1 MSEQSGT
8 PVKRCIKCGSAG
20 ELTKAG
26 SRRFWVQCA
35 RFGKN
40 GNCNQIGAQEDN
52 KKDAVS
58 RWNAI
63 N

>member
-1 MSEQSGT
+1 MTDSPSQ
-8 PVKRCIKCGSAG
+8 PKPCKKCGSPG
-20 ELTKAG
+20 LPQKAG

-35 RFGKN
+35 RFGRD
-40 GNCNQIGAQEDN
+40 GNCNMIGDQADN
-52 KKDAVS
+52 KKDALL